1 MPLTTKRFVICAV
14 ALLIAACSET
24 ATAEPTP
31 VVEPTLTP
39 ANATV
44 PSVPSVPS
52 VPASTF
58 TPIPAIPTGTPAP
71 TFTPSP
77 TAREVLAPTL
87 GYFEVTAEVT
97 PVTPVPSPVPR
108 IKFEDD
114 VKNVL
119 LIGSDKVDDS
129 GGYRS
134 DTLIVVS
141 INKTANTATM
151 LSIPRDLFVF
161 IPRSKYQMGRINSV
175 INVAKNAP
183 GGPIPLLEQT
193 ILYNLGIPL
202 HYFARVDFDSFKAIV
217 DALGGVDIP
226 VSCTFQDNR
235 LKDPALDPQAPEN
248 WELYTLEA
256 GLHHLDGDTA
266 LWYARS
272 RQISPGAGG
281 DFDRARR
288 QQEVLRAMF
297 HKARESNLL
306 LQIPALYDQFK
317 TSVETD
323 MTLGDVLQFV
333 TLALSLDDLNIRSY
347 KISPPYTQG
356 WTTPNDGAS
365 VQLPVADDFYDHVK
379 RVMSTGA
386 TNRASQA
393 PFSVEIWNGTTWAD
407 AEALAAYRLGQ
418 EGLIVS
424 IGAADRADYPTTTLI
439 DYTTSSKASP
449 IDDLKKLLHI
459 TDPANVIAQPD
470 ANSPVNFRVI
480 LGADYNPCT
489 YQVAPTATPEPTAT
503 LAAETPTPGP

>member
-1 MPLTTKRFVICAV
+1 MSATP
-14 ALLIAACSET
+14 AASPAT
-24 ATAEPTP
+24 ATPTLP
-31 VVEPTLTP
+31 HSHTPTLTSEPTL
-39 ANATV
+39 
-44 PSVPSVPS
+44 
-52 VPASTF
+52 
-58 TPIPAIPTGTPAP
+58 
-71 TFTPSP
+71 TPSP
-77 TAREVLAPTL
+77 TARDVLAPTL

-119 LIGSDKVDDS
+119 LIGSDKADEA

-141 INKTANTATM
+141 INKTANTVTM

-161 IPRSKYQMGRINSV
+161 IPRSKNQMGRINSV
-175 INVAKNAP
+175 INVAKNMAD
-183 GGPIPLLEQT
+183 GPIPLLEQT
-193 ILYNLGIPL
+193 ILYNLGIPI

-226 VSCTFQDNR
+226 VACTFQDNR
-235 LKDPALDPQAPEN
+235 LKDPALDPQVAEN

-272 RQISPGAGG
+272 RQVSPGAGG

-297 HKARESNLL
+297 HQARASNLL

-317 TSVETD
+317 SSVETD

-333 TLALSLDDLNIRSY
+333 TLALGLDDLNIRSY

-365 VQLPVADDFYDHVK
+365 VQLPVADDFYDH
-379 RVMSTGA
+379 
-386 TNRASQA
+386 
-393 PFSVEIWNGTTWAD
+393 
-407 AEALAAYRLGQ
+407 
-418 EGLIVS
+418 
-424 IGAADRADYPTTTLI
+424 
-439 DYTTSSKASP
+439 
-449 IDDLKKLLHI
+449 
-459 TDPANVIAQPD
+459 
-470 ANSPVNFRVI
+470 
-480 LGADYNPCT
+480 
-489 YQVAPTATPEPTAT
+489 
-503 LAAETPTPGP
+503 